1 MKLSDY
7 CDFDFSE
14 SYKYEEAFFGKK
26 THKVLYRSIQVIVIL
41 GLIGSVAAYYLGITN
56 SVNILPLGKLI
67 IIITIGSFI
76 IAGICKSVYWLIS
89 KFKLHGE
96 NTNPC
101 KKSLEGTIEAIEPS
115 AIEPSHNED
124 PLRFMPKSSEEFQK
138 RQEMDV
144 PISSELEAIETA
156 PMNTNVQ
163 EKPHVEAEVVSQKYN
178 EEVGQVQ
185 HNTNNIDNIE
195 MMYCRHCGKRI
206 EADSAFCKYCGK
218 RL

>member
-14 SYKYEEAFFGKK
+14 YDKNFEAFFGKK
-26 THKVLYRSIQVIVIL
+26 TYKVLNRSIQVIVIL
-41 GLIGSVAAYYLGITN
+41 GLIESVAAYYLGITD
-56 SVNILPLGKLI
+56 SVYLLPLGKLI

-89 KFKLHGE
+89 KVKLHREITSPCEKSVE
-96 NTNPC
+96 NTT
-101 KKSLEGTIEAIEPS
+101 E

-124 PLRFMPKSSEEFQK
+124 PLRFMPKSSEELQK
-138 RQEMDV
+138 RQEMEV
-144 PISSELEAIETA
+144 PVSSELEAIETA
-156 PMNTNVQ
+156 PMDTDVQ
-163 EKPHVEAEVVSQKYN
+163 ENPYVEAEVVSQKYK
-178 EEVGQVQ
+178 EEIGQVQ